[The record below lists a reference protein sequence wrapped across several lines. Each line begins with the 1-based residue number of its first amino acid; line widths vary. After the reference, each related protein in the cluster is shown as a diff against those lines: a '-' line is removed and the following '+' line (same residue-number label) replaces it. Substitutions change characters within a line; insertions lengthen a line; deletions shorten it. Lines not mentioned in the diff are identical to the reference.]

1 MQNHNITYVFT
12 NGRKNRLHLSKK
24 EYPKE
29 FFYSYHFM
37 NEKFNNIRVIEF
49 EKNNTLSNKLLDKFS
64 YILRYVT
71 TVPFYL
77 ENITTYKNF
86 KIFIKTDYL
95 ILTNQRV
102 AFSAI
107 PLLFIARRFK
117 KINTSVFIMGFFIK
131 QSNNFF
137 RILFRKILTRLLYI
151 CFDNLIFL
159 GKSEYEHVIKTKGV
173 SNKFH
178 FLPFPVDTGFWKISG
193 DLKRNNILFIG
204 NDGKR
209 DYETVVS
216 IANELKE
223 YTFTLIS
230 SKINPEKISSEN
242 VKFLKGHWANST
254 LTDLDIR
261 NIYEESSLSIIPL
274 KNSLQPSGQSVALQS
289 MSMGVPVLMT
299 KTDGFWDY
307 SVFQNN
313 KNIYFIESN
322 DIKLWCEKISLIMK
336 NPDLSKKIANNAK
349 STIHEMYTINEFDK
363 KLFKI
368 IF

>member
-1 MQNHNITYVFT
+1 MDTQ
-12 NGRKNRLHLSKK
+12 
-24 EYPKE
+24 
-29 FFYSYHFM
+29 
-37 NEKFNNIRVIEF
+37 
-49 EKNNTLSNKLLDKFS
+49 
-64 YILRYVT
+64 
-71 TVPFYL
+71 
-77 ENITTYKNF
+77 NF

-230 SKINPEKISSEN
+230 SKINPEKI
-242 VKFLKGHWANST
+242 
-254 LTDLDIR
+254 
-261 NIYEESSLSIIPL
+261 
-274 KNSLQPSGQSVALQS
+274 
-289 MSMGVPVLMT
+289 
-299 KTDGFWDY
+299 
-307 SVFQNN
+307 
-313 KNIYFIESN
+313 
-322 DIKLWCEKISLIMK
+322 
-336 NPDLSKKIANNAK
+336 
-349 STIHEMYTINEFDK
+349 
-363 KLFKI
+363 
-368 IF
+368 